1 MNTVRDNVP
10 IEKLL
15 RSYMDETEET
25 DVVEEIKE
33 EIIPVE
39 TKADVIKEGLN
50 ENKEN
55 KEVID
60 QVGGEDTVKSI
71 HAVNKVAAPAPAP
84 ASTVVAAPAPAPA
97 PTIAAVVSP
106 PVLEKTAQQQQ
117 MSLREFNVD
126 TSTGD
131 NNLGVPSSIKKERE
145 NSDLVFSNIDNT
157 IDTNGNESMV
167 SAPKTIQRLEEISN
181 INNEKRKLE
190 EEEYDDSD
198 EDDDAIK
205 IGDNISLDFSE
216 VNDLTKNTSI
226 APPPAL
232 NVEVLN

>member
-1 MNTVRDNVP
+1 V
-10 IEKLL
+10 
-15 RSYMDETEET
+15 
-25 DVVEEIKE
+25 
-33 EIIPVE
+33 
-39 TKADVIKEGLN
+39 
-50 ENKEN
+50 
-55 KEVID
+55 
-60 QVGGEDTVKSI
+60 
-71 HAVNKVAAPAPAP
+71 APAPSP
-84 ASTVVAAPAPAPA
+84 VV
-97 PTIAAVVSP
+97 VVTQ

-117 MSLREFNVD
+117 QQMPLREFNVE

-157 IDTNGNESMV
+157 IDTDGNESMV

-190 EEEYDDSD
+190 EEEYDDDD
-198 EDDDAIK
+198 EDDEAIK

-216 VNDLTKNTSI
+216 VNDLTKTTSI